1 MSRRSCR
8 SSAIVLAFFF
18 LLTVGAAQL
27 SATTVL
33 YDNFDRSGALNGT
46 APTINTGQTWTATS
60 AFSTDGTRVVGAGAF
75 LQAAYLPLPVSIQS
89 GFIYTLSATVYFNP
103 ATNDNTGFML
113 IGFFDS
119 TPSWDGS
126 STYDGGRT
134 IGMGPRSGLNA
145 VADARDGHTHPSDI
159 GSPDGTNGVTF
170 GLRLSESAP
179 DVWMAD
185 VLELAPNSRVLT
197 AIAPFTS
204 TPVSISQIA
213 TIGLLSASTNSPFID
228 NFTLDV
234 SPAVPEPSTL
244 GLILS
249 GAMVVASSKR
259 IRSNRKANKECRR
272 AAEL

>member
-1 MSRRSCR
+1 MNLGCSKFP
-8 SSAIVLAFFF
+8 AIFSVFFF
-18 LLTVGAAQL
+18 LVTGGAMRS

-33 YDNFDRSGALNGT
+33 YDNFNRSGALNGT
-46 APTINTGQTWTATS
+46 APTINNGQTWTATG

-75 LQAAYLPLPVSIQS
+75 LQAAYLPLPTAIQS
-89 GFIYTLSATVYFNP
+89 GFVYTLSATVYFNP

-126 STYDGGRT
+126 TTYDGGRT
-134 IGMGPRSGLNA
+134 IGMGPRSGVNS

-159 GSPDGTNGVTF
+159 ASPDGTNGVTF
-170 GLRLSESAP
+170 GLRLAESAP
-179 DVWMAD
+179 NVWMAD

-197 AIAPFTS
+197 AIAPYTS
-204 TPVSISQIA
+204 TPVSVSQIA

-234 SPAVPEPSTL
+234 SPAVPEPGTVALVL
-244 GLILS
+244 G
-249 GAMVVASSKR
+249 GAMVVIVSKKMR
-259 IRSNRKANKECRR
+259 LTSKAARERG
-272 AAEL
+272 AAES